1 MILENELIFTK
12 QVNRAYQK
20 EYSGPAKRGATV
32 YVKKPPRYTVRD
44 GQNVAIQDT
53 TLTQVPVTLN
63 HQFGVDV
70 EFSSQDLALSIS
82 KFGEDV
88 LRPQIVQIANTIDL
102 SGLILAATE
111 GGQACGVPGTTPGT
125 GSTAQA
131 ALAVYGSAGALLDK
145 AAAPRDGK
153 RALVINEDAQAVTV
167 PNLAGLL
174 VPSKTIGDQYT
185 SGQMGSALGFKI
197 GMSQNVAVNTIGAGG
212 GTPVVAGTITPAT
225 GPNGTTLTTTFTPF
239 AVTTSGWTASTLVA
253 GATDVVTFDGCY
265 AVNPVSKQN
274 TGKLKQ
280 FPVNAAMTSGAGGLL
295 TLQLNESMIVSGAW
309 QNVTNVPANGAAV
322 RIFGIATPGQ
332 VTPQNIAFHKD
343 AITLACVDLP
353 LPQGV
358 HMAARKSDD
367 QLGLSMRFIAA
378 YEIRTDLFIGRFDI
392 LCGWKVLR
400 PEHIVRI
407 AG

>member
-1 MILENELIFTK
+1 MILENELVFTK
-12 QVNRAYQK
+12 QTNRDYQK
-20 EYSGPAKRGATV
+20 EYTGPTKRGATV

-53 TLTQVPVTLN
+53 TITQVPVTLA

-70 EFSSQDLALSIS
+70 EFSSQDLTLSIS

-88 LRPQIVQIANTIDL
+88 LRPQISQIANTIDL
-102 SGLILAATE
+102 TGLIMAATL
-111 GGQACGVPGTTPGT
+111 GSQACGTPGTTPGT

-131 ALAVYGSAGALLDK
+131 ALAVYAQAGALLDK
-145 AAAPRDGK
+145 AAAPRDGR

-174 VPSKTIGDQYT
+174 IPPKTIGDQYG
-185 SGQMGSALGFKI
+185 SGQMGPALGFKV

-225 GPNGTTLTTTFTPF
+225 GPTGTTLTTTVTPF
-239 AVTTSGWTASTLVA
+239 AVTTSGWPNSTLVA
-253 GATDVVTFDGCY
+253 GATDIVTFAGCY

-280 FPVNAAMTSGAGGLL
+280 FAVNAAMTSGAGGLL
-295 TLQLNESMIVSGAW
+295 TLQLNEPMIVSGAY
-309 QNVTNVPANGAAV
+309 QNVTAVPANGAAV
-322 RIFGIATPGQ
+322 TLFGTAGT
-332 VTPQNIAFHKD
+332 VTPQNIAFYKE

-367 QLGLSMRFIAA
+367 QLGISMRFVAA
-378 YEIRTDLFIGRFDI
+378 YEIRTDLFIGRFDV
-392 LCGWKVLR
+392 LCGWAVLR